1 MSLDS
6 NHLIYLNLMSILGG
20 SMPLALYAFGLFSK
34 PADDPANAG
43 FHELSDLVLQAVD
56 GAQGLIAR
64 SGYASDG
71 EGASWGLE
79 VYPSFNRERGDFSSP
94 TTPTLWRDLESLFFT
109 YFGIHADALKRG
121 REWFE
126 APDWPPLVLWWHHK
140 EGNPTWADGVAR
152 HAELHTQGPRAG
164 EFDFKQAFVQRGDPV
179 RLDKGRIS
187 LLRHSLPLQ

>member
-56 GAQGLIAR
+56 GAQGLIAC

-79 VYPSFNRERGDFSSP
+79 VYPSFNRERGDFPSP
-94 TTPTLWRDLESLFFT
+94 TTPTLWRDLESLFF
-109 YFGIHADALKRG
+109 YIFRNSRG
-121 REWFE
+121 CLE
-126 APDWPPLVLWWHHK
+126 AWARMVRGTRLATIGFMVAPQGGEPDLGRW
-140 EGNPTWADGVAR
+140 GCSACRIAYAGASGGGV
-152 HAELHTQGPRAG
+152 
-164 EFDFKQAFVQRGDPV
+164 
-179 RLDKGRIS
+179 
-187 LLRHSLPLQ
+187 

>member
-1 MSLDS
+1 MILSLC
-6 NHLIYLNLMSILGG
+6 
-20 SMPLALYAFGLFSK
+20 
-34 PADDPANAG
+34 
-43 FHELSDLVLQAVD
+43 
-56 GAQGLIAR
+56 
-64 SGYASDG
+64 
-71 EGASWGLE
+71 
-79 VYPSFNRERGDFSSP
+79 
-94 TTPTLWRDLESLFFT
+94 FFT